1 MTKYD
6 FILMSGEADAFLK
19 KLQEIGL
26 VDITRSVK
34 PVDEESEK
42 LSYQADIYRKA
53 IVALKEV
60 EPAEFAE
67 KTYGDLAANVM
78 ETVNGIEADRNQLT
92 QLHKDLE
99 ECQPWGNFN
108 MNDIEKLAK
117 QGLKLHFYKAKT
129 VDPAWKEQYALSEIS
144 NDGTNTYFVV
154 VDDSEAVITS
164 HSVGEPFGV
173 ARSDSDAAIH
183 TYEFPLKELPAPTRD
198 CATIKKEI
206 SALEYEIEQKNKH
219 LSELKCH
226 EDDLRKELDKMASD
240 LDLHL
245 AHVAGEK
252 AAEDYITV
260 FEGFA
265 PASSEERLRALLDQ
279 EDVFYVADKA
289 KVDDNP
295 PIKLKNNKF
304 VSMFELLTDMY
315 GRPKYDEFDPTVF
328 ISIFFMLFFAFCMGD
343 MGYGLVLIGAS
354 LGLKKVLGN
363 IAPLGVTLGIATTI
377 VGFFFHTFFSM
388 DMLEWSWLPD
398 SVKAIMLPSQIAG
411 YDGTMVLALLVGIVH
426 ICLAMIVKTYQATKT
441 KGFAN
446 SLGTWGWTLLIVG
459 GVIVGGLALM
469 GVMDKE
475 VTKWVVIVLGVLSAL
490 GIFFLNDLHRN
501 PLMNFGSG
509 LWDTYNT
516 ATGLLGDVLS
526 YLRLYALGLAG
537 AKLGEAFNAIGVQAL
552 GDGGFGWVA
561 FILIVVIGHV
571 LNVAMCVLGAFV
583 HPLRLNFLEFF
594 KNSGYEGTGRNYNP
608 LQSTNKYQQIKN

>member
-6 FILMSGEADAFLK
+6 FILMSGDADAFLE
-19 KLQEIGL
+19 KLQSVGV
-26 VDITRSVK
+26 VDITRSLK
-34 PVDEESEK
+34 PIDDKSEK
-42 LSYQADIYRKA
+42 LSARAEVYRKA
-53 IVALKEV
+53 LAALKTV
-60 EPAEFAE
+60 EKADNPGQKPTDFAVE
-67 KTYGDLAANVM
+67 VM
-78 ETVNGIEADRNQLT
+78 ETVREKEVIEAQLP
-92 QLHKDLE
+92 QLRKEADELV
-99 ECQPWGNFN
+99 PWGQF
-108 MNDIEKLAK
+108 DAK
-117 QGLKLHFYKAKT
+117 SFDRLKKTGLKLHFYKAKAI
-129 VDPAWKEQYALSEIS
+129 DPAWKEQYALSEIS
-144 NDGTNTYFVV
+144 DLGGYSYFVV
-154 VDDSEAVITS
+154 VSENED
-164 HSVGEPFGV
+164 GY
-173 ARSDSDAAIH
+173 D
-183 TYEFPLKELPAPTRD
+183 FPLKELPAPDRD
-198 CATIKKEI
+198 SAAVEQQIAELEAQVKQKEHRL
-206 SALEYEIEQKNKH
+206 AQLKWYE
-219 LSELKCH
+219 SEIQ
-226 EDDLRKELDKMASD
+226 EELDKSLSS

-245 AHVAGEK
+245 AHLSGER
-252 AAEDYITV
+252 AAEDYLTV

-265 PASSEERLRALLDQ
+265 PAETEPALIDMLEKEQ
-279 EDVFYVADKA
+279 VLYLVDKA
-289 KVDDNP
+289 KVEDNP
-295 PIKLKNNKF
+295 PIQLKNNKF

-354 LGLKKVLGN
+354 LALKKVLGK
-363 IAPLGVTLGIATTI
+363 IAPLGVTLGIATTV
-377 VGFFFHTFFSM
+377 VGFLFHTFFSM
-388 DMLEWSWLPD
+388 DMLQWTWIPD
-398 SVKAIMLPSQIAG
+398 TVKQIMLPSTIAG

-426 ICLAMIVKTYQATKT
+426 ICLAMIMKTYQATKT

-469 GVMDKE
+469 GVMDKAL
-475 VTKWVVIVLGVLSAL
+475 TKWIVIVLGSLSAL

-552 GDGGFGWVA
+552 GDGGFGWIA

-571 LNVAMCVLGAFV
+571 LNIAMCVLGAFV

-594 KNSGYEGTGRNYNP
+594 KNSGYEGSGRKYNP
-608 LQSTNKYQQIKN
+608 LQQ

>member
-1 MTKYD
+1 MVTEMTKYD
-6 FILMSGEADAFLK
+6 FILMSGDADAFLK
-19 KLQEIGL
+19 KLQEVGM

-34 PVDEESEK
+34 PIDEQSEK
-42 LSYQADIYRKA
+42 LSYRAEIYRKA
-53 IVALKEV
+53 LSALREV

-67 KTYGDLAANVM
+67 KTYGDLAVTVL
-78 ETVNGIEADRNQLT
+78 ETIKGKEEAMNQLA
-92 QLHKDLE
+92 QLRKDLE
-99 ECQPWGNFN
+99 ECKPWGNFDI
-108 MNDIEKLAK
+108 NDIEKLAK
-117 QGLKLHFYKAKT
+117 QGLKLHFYKAKAI
-129 VDPAWKEQYALSEIS
+129 DPTWKEQYALSEIS
-144 NDGTNTYFVV
+144 NDGSNTYFVIV
-154 VDDSEAVITS
+154 EDVI
-164 HSVGEPFGV
+164 
-173 ARSDSDAAIH
+173 ARSDSDEAIQKDRPF
-183 TYEFPLKELPAPTRD
+183 EFPLKEVPAPTRD
-198 CATIKKEI
+198 CAAIEKEI
-206 SALEYEIEQKNKH
+206 AALEDEIAAKERH

-226 EDDLRKELDKMASD
+226 EDDINKELNKLLSK

-245 AHVAGEK
+245 AQVAGEK

-265 PASSEERLRALLDQ
+265 PADKEAALREMLDQ
-279 EDVFYVADKA
+279 TEVFYLADKA

-343 MGYGLVLIGAS
+343 MGYGLVLILAS

-363 IAPLGVTLGIATTI
+363 IAPLGVTLGIATTV
-377 VGFFFHTFFSM
+377 VGFFFHTFFSV
-388 DMLEWSWLPD
+388 DMLTWSWLPEGI
-398 SVKAIMLPSQIAG
+398 KRIMLPSQIAG

-426 ICLAMIVKTYQATKT
+426 ICLALIVKTYQSTKV

-469 GVMDKE
+469 GVIDKAL
-475 VTKWVVIVLGVLSAL
+475 TKWIIIVIGCLSAL

-501 PLMNFGSG
+501 PLLNVGSG
-509 LWDTYNT
+509 LWETYNT
-516 ATGLLGDVLS
+516 VTGLLGDVLS

-561 FILIVVIGHV
+561 FILIVVIGHT
-571 LNVAMCVLGAFV
+571 LNIAMCVLGAFV

-594 KNSGYEGTGRNYNP
+594 KNSGYEGTGRRYNP
-608 LQSTNKYQQIKN
+608 LSESTIKQ